1 MGYKPHFNGQIL
13 LFEVGFPFL
22 DLLHIQT
29 MRKNSDSRKK
39 MANLKF
45 ASTKRCFSN
54 VTHVAIP
61 DFFQLYS
68 NI

>member
-1 MGYKPHFNGQIL
+1 MGHNPHFNGQIL
-13 LFEVGFPFL
+13 LFEVGSTYL
-22 DLLHIQT
+22 DLLHMQR
-29 MRKNSDSRKK
+29 MRKNSDSRK

-61 DFFQLYS
+61 NFFHLYS